1 MDLFYYTSTNEMPM
15 FNWNEINST
24 HNWKYL
30 IKPTA
35 PDYIRN
41 NNGFKL
47 LEAEPEDIWNE
58 IWTTYIDRH
67 GLNQDLDLW
76 FSLMKEVCSLRI
88 EVHLHG
94 NTHLRPIYRAKEVE
108 AADLMKRLE
117 GGSVE
122 ETTALVSKNLG
133 YKIDL
138 KTTSVDQYM
147 AYIKTASN
155 GKN

>member
-1 MDLFYYTSTNEMPM
+1 
-15 FNWNEINST
+15 
-24 HNWKYL
+24 
-30 IKPTA
+30 
-35 PDYIRN
+35 
-41 NNGFKL
+41 
-47 LEAEPEDIWNE
+47 
-58 IWTTYIDRH
+58 
-67 GLNQDLDLW
+67 
-76 FSLMKEVCSLRI
+76 MKEVCSLRI